1 MRRSHRSAKAVLR
14 EIIKAKRQRRRALA
28 SLPLEEKL
36 RLVLRMQKIAKEM
49 ATIGRTLRRRP

>member
-1 MRRSHRSAKAVLR
+1 MKRSGRSAKAVLR

-36 RLVLRMQKIAKEM
+36 RLVSRMQKIAKEM
-49 ATIGRTLRRRP
+49 ATIGRTLRKD

>member
-14 EIIKAKRQRRRALA
+14 EIVKAKRKRRRELA

-36 RLVLRMQKIAKEM
+36 RLVSQMQKIAKEM
-49 ATIGRTLRRRP
+49 AAIGRSLRKD